1 MAESKGK
8 KEVLYKILLL
18 GDWSVGKTCFL
29 MRYTEKTFTEMHLST
44 VGIDYKLKN
53 VTLENGETIKIQIWD
68 TAGQERYKTITKS
81 YIKGANGIILIYD
94 ITNKNSFEGI
104 KNWIRQVK
112 EIVSSRVC
120 VALVGNK
127 IDMKDNREISKED
140 GKKLS
145 EEMKYPFYEASAKDG
160 ININECFDDLIKRIV
175 KNYENS
181 PINQSNK
188 LENNKEANKKKCC

>member
-112 EIVSSRVC
+112 EVVSSRVC

-140 GKKLS
+140 GQKLS

-188 LENNKEANKKKCC
+188 LENNKEENKKKCC